1 MNDLAESTGIF
12 KFSVFLI
19 IKCFV
24 DQYYC
29 QLVETKKLIE
39 NDYRLLKL
47 QTTHQENI
55 DCRYYY
61 VSKDATKAVIFVGG
75 VGGGWDSPARELYS
89 KLASKLVSE
98 GISSLRIRYRHAT
111 ELDECIIDV
120 IAGMKFL
127 DNNRVQ
133 SVGLV
138 GHSLGGAVVIK
149 AAAAS
154 PNIVRTVVTLS
165 TQSYGAAESVTKLG
179 QKRCSILLIHGTDDD
194 VLPPICSSYVYN
206 KASNPK
212 HIILFEGAKHGL
224 DEAADEIYRSIYQW
238 LLEHI

>member
-1 MNDLAESTGIF
+1 MSTSTI
-12 KFSVFLI
+12 
-19 IKCFV
+19 
-24 DQYYC
+24 
-29 QLVETKKLIE
+29 ETKELIE

-47 QTTHQENI
+47 QTTHQEKI

-89 KLASKLVSE
+89 KLAGKLVS
-98 GISSLRIRYRHAT
+98 GRISSLRIRYRHPT
-111 ELDECIIDV
+111 DLDECAIDV
-120 IAGMKFL
+120 IAGIKFL
-127 DNNRVQ
+127 ERNRIG

-165 TQSYGAAESVTKLG
+165 TQSYGAAESVSKLR
-179 QKRCSILLIHGTDDD
+179 QKGCSILLIHGTDDH
-194 VLPPICSSYVYN
+194 VLPSMCSSYVYN

-212 HIILFEGAKHGL
+212 HIILFEGASHGL

-238 LLEHI
+238 LLEHL